1 MNELREKA
9 KGKSLRDIEKEDP
22 ALAERIFKED
32 PELYTEMYN
41 RQYGATDKQTVEQ
54 SINESGVIV
63 VASDGNHYTINGH
76 PVNREVFEDLTRN
89 QRYYL
94 TGWDN
99 LEKIQNA
106 TDLTALVNENDFV
119 VK

>member
-1 MNELREKA
+1 MSNLREKA
-9 KGKSLRDIEKEDP
+9 NGKSLRDIEKEDP
-22 ALAERIFKED
+22 ALAERIFNED
-32 PELYTEMYN
+32 PELYTELYN

-63 VASDGNHYTINGH
+63 VASDGNHHTINGY
-76 PVNREVFEDLTRN
+76 PVSQEMFEDLTRN

-99 LEKIQNA
+99 LGKIQQA
-106 TDLTALVNENDFV
+106 TDLNALVEQNDFV
-119 VK
+119 EK

>member
-1 MNELREKA
+1 MSNLREKTN
-9 KGKSLRDIEKEDP
+9 GQSLRNIEKNNP

-32 PELYTEMYN
+32 PELYTELYN

-63 VASDGNHYTINGH
+63 VASDGNHYTINGY
-76 PVNREVFEDLTRN
+76 PVNREMFEDLTKN
-89 QRYYL
+89 QRYFL
-94 TGWDN
+94 TGWDT

-106 TDLTALVNENDFV
+106 TDLNALVEQNDFV
-119 VK
+119 EM